1 MRLTIV
7 AALAAVL
14 SLLGCDALERRH
26 AMKALPSTLQAEA
39 IEFGRNEVFG
49 FGPGGNE
56 TGFYVIRLGAEGVD
70 LAARGGVAWLNAQTG
85 GRLDPD
91 WFVTPVPRD
100 DYWMGRAD
108 SALGAF
114 PDPTVTAILDRYGFG
129 FDLPPEHQSAL
140 DSALNSPGSYYAFG
154 RGGLVAVVVPAAGRA
169 YVFYAG

>member
-1 MRLTIV
+1 MRLNIV
-7 AALAAVL
+7 AVFVALLAL
-14 SLLGCDALERRH
+14 FGCEAIERQH
-26 AMKALPSTLQAEA
+26 AMEALPPALLAEA
-39 IEFGRNEVFG
+39 VEFGRNDVYG

-56 TGFYVIRLGAEGVD
+56 TGFNVIRLGAEGAALV
-70 LAARGGVAWLNAQTG
+70 ARGGVAWLNAQAG

-91 WFVTPVPRD
+91 WSVTPVPRD

-129 FDLPPEHQSAL
+129 FDLPPEHQTAV
-140 DSALNSPGSYYAFG
+140 DAALNSPGSFYAFG
-154 RGGLVAVVVPAAGRA
+154 RGGLVAVVVPATRRA